1 MATITNDNSI
11 DELVRSIMYT
21 RLGGATPTPPPTPHP
36 PTPHPPTPTPTPT
49 EDEQVQIRWIALNR
63 FPYGYDIK
71 NIKEYNDV
79 QLHDLFMVP
88 WCRVKQGSIMCCE
101 DIVEVYEYV
110 GPTIVNGVIDLS
122 IPEFNLIWTRKMVK
136 HDVPYD
142 ISFQEELDSRGI
154 ELLT

>member
-1 MATITNDNSI
+1 MATNDASI
-11 DELVRSIMYT
+11 DELVRSIIYT
-21 RLGGATPTPPPTPHP
+21 RLGGGTPTPPPTPT
-36 PTPHPPTPTPTPT
+36 PTPSPTPTPTPPTPT
-49 EDEQVQIRWIALNR
+49 EDQQIQIRWIALNR

-88 WCRVKQGSIMCCE
+88 WCRIKQGSIMCCE
-101 DIVEVYEYV
+101 DIVKVYEYV

-122 IPEFNLIWTRKMVK
+122 IPEFNLIWTEKMVK

-142 ISFQEELDSRGI
+142 ISFQEELDNHGI

>member
-1 MATITNDNSI
+1 MATINDNSI

-21 RLGGATPTPPPTPHP
+21 RLGGGTPTPPPTPSPTPDP
-36 PTPHPPTPTPTPT
+36 PTPTPTPTPT

-63 FPYGYDIK
+63 FPYGYDITS
-71 NIKEYNDV
+71 IKEYNDV

-88 WCRVKQGSIMCCE
+88 WCRIKQGSIMCCE

-136 HDVPYD
+136 HDVEYD
-142 ISFQEELDSRGI
+142 ITFQEELDSRGI

>member
-1 MATITNDNSI
+1 MATTDASI

-21 RLGGATPTPPPTPHP
+21 RLGGATPTPPPTPS
-36 PTPHPPTPTPTPT
+36 PTPAPPTPTPTPT
-49 EDEQVQIRWIALNR
+49 EDGQVQIRWIALNR
-63 FPYGYDIK
+63 SPYGYDIK

-88 WCRVKQGSIMCCE
+88 WCRIKQDSIMCCD

-110 GPTIVNGVIDLS
+110 GPTIVDGVIDLS
-122 IPEFNLIWTRKMVK
+122 VPEFNLICTKKMVK
-136 HDVPYD
+136 HDVEYD
-142 ISFQEELDSRGI
+142 ITFQEELDSRGI